1 VPALN
6 PQGLPLGT
14 AEAELIR
21 HYVRMRRGGGRIELA
36 VSLVVVVLVLAAC
49 AGSDAANDVAVS
61 ATSLPSASDSPSG
74 SQTPPLHPPV
84 ESLDC
89 GPESNGIN
97 VSSDPYGLGSDAA
110 PAKQAT
116 QLAGQ
121 WFTAKYPDAVQTLV
135 YEDDARQ
142 DFAFKEADGTMR
154 GYVSFVLKNGLW
166 ASNGEAFC
174 SRA

>member
-1 VPALN
+1 MEP
-6 PQGLPLGT
+6 
-14 AEAELIR
+14 
-21 HYVRMRRGGGRIELA
+21 A
-36 VSLVVVVLVLAAC
+36 VSLIVVVLVLAAC
-49 AGSDAANDVAVS
+49 AGSDTANDVAVS
-61 ATSLPSASDSPSG
+61 ATSPPSASDSPNG
-74 SQTPPLHPPV
+74 SPTPPLHPPV
-84 ESLDC
+84 ESFDC

-97 VSSDPYGLGSDAA
+97 VSSGVYGPGSDTA
-110 PAKQAT
+110 PAKQAA

-121 WFTAKYPDAVQTLV
+121 WFTAKYPDAMQRLV

-142 DFAFKEADGTMR
+142 DFAYQEADGTMR

>member
-1 VPALN
+1 
-6 PQGLPLGT
+6 
-14 AEAELIR
+14 
-21 HYVRMRRGGGRIELA
+21 M
-36 VSLVVVVLVLAAC
+36 LVLAAC

-61 ATSLPSASDSPSG
+61 ATSSPSASDSPSG

-142 DFAFKEADGTMR
+142 DFAFKEADGTLR

>member
-1 VPALN
+1 MPFPCTRSGADKIR
-6 PQGLPLGT
+6 T
-14 AEAELIR
+14 DR
-21 HYVRMRRGGGRIELA
+21 HYLRMQRGRGRFELA
-36 VSLVVVVLVLAAC
+36 AALIVVVLGLAAC
-49 AGSDAANDVAVS
+49 AGSDAANDVATS
-61 ATSLPSASDSPSG
+61 APRSPSASG
-74 SQTPPLHPPV
+74 SETPPRRPPV
-84 ESLDC
+84 ESFDC

-97 VSSDPYGLGSDAA
+97 VSSGADGPGSDAA
-110 PAKQAT
+110 PAKQAA

-121 WFTAKYPDAVQTLV
+121 WFTAKYPNAEQTLV

-166 ASNGEAFC
+166 AANGEAFC